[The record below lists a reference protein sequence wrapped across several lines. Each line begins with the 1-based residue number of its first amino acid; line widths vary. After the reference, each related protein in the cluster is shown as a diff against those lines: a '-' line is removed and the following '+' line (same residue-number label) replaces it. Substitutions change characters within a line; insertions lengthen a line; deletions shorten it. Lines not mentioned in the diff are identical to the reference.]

1 MLDVDY
7 QTAERAAREVS
18 ANRSGYLYIRQLGAA
33 GGGKNTQSFQNSIV
47 EEARD
52 QAIAPYQHCQR
63 RYELFRLDQVRFCM
77 VSFS

>member
-18 ANRSGYLYIRQLGAA
+18 ANRSGYLYIRRLGAA
-33 GGGKNTQSFQNSIV
+33 GGGKTYAILSKSIV

-63 RYELFRLDQVRFCM
+63 RYELFRLDQVRFCL